1 MNCEQTVEAVLE
13 PYADDV
19 PFRELAAEFHEY
31 RRWTGDDPL
40 LLIAEAAASTTGQ
53 SFIGGIEPTV
63 SRFRDAFVETD
74 RVDSVADLAA
84 LDLADDELVAVFGA
98 KRKRHVLLEIA
109 RVLADRPE
117 DDGLDALIAW
127 ASAADHYRYDE
138 DPIGSIAG
146 VGPSSF
152 QYLRQLAGVETIRPL
167 PQAVSLIDAVAGD
180 LEDSPLDA
188 ATDLRTIASG
198 EWLAFLS
205 SYTPLEIDRIA
216 WWAFTDEA
224 DRDAVKR
231 IHETGIEGGTAGDAP
246 PESDG

>member
-1 MNCEQTVEAVLE
+1 MSSEQTVRAVLD
-13 PYADDV
+13 PYADGV
-19 PFRELAAEFHEY
+19 PVRELAAAFHEH

-53 SFIGGIEPTV
+53 SFVGGIEPTV
-63 SRFRDAFVETD
+63 SRFRDAFIETD
-74 RVDSVADLAA
+74 RVDSFADLAA
-84 LDLADDELVAVFGA
+84 LELADDELVAVFGA

-117 DDGLDALIAW
+117 DDDLDALIAW

-146 VGPSSF
+146 VGPSSY

-167 PQAVSLIDAVAGD
+167 PQVVALIDAVADD
-180 LEDSPLDA
+180 LEDSPLDT

-198 EWLAFLS
+198 EWLSFLS
-205 SYTPLEIDRIA
+205 SYSPLQIDRIA
-216 WWAFTDEA
+216 WWTFTDEA
-224 DRDAVKR
+224 DREAVR
-231 IHETGIEGGTAGDAP
+231 AIHEREPGSDAP
-246 PESDG
+246 PGSDG